1 MQESKSM
8 DLITELENE
17 FSALSEQGSPGSTV
31 VRTESF
37 ELELRLPQLGDDY
50 VAGLCLGALVIIP
63 KRNIIELRSAVLPLR
78 KELTLE
84 QFLSS
89 RRTPVRIQINTGRSL
104 EHCWLLNVLEGWL
117 RVGISTGIS
126 WVPIEAILSLEI
138 LAVDNSIQ

>member
-1 MQESKSM
+1 
-8 DLITELENE
+8 
-17 FSALSEQGSPGSTV
+17 

-37 ELELRLPQLGDDY
+37 ELELRLPQHGDDY

-84 QFLSS
+84 QFLTG

>member
-50 VAGLCLGALVIIP
+50 VAGLCLGSLVIIP
-63 KRNIIELRSAVLPLR
+63 KRNIIELRSAALPLR

-84 QFLSS
+84 QFLTG

-138 LAVDNSIQ
+138 LAVDNLIQ